1 MLWYTTPKICS
12 LHVLKLLTTSRVF
25 RFSPGVF
32 ALNVSIVCNSYY
44 LCFASDIRRSCYW
57 VFQFN
62 IVKHFPR
69 ALGTCWNIRK
79 GCVRRTNLH
88 ALFVNL
94 HRRFSWLYCRRK
106 HTYQCLPEVLIRSF
120 NILVFFI
127 TWWSK
132 ATFIIPL
139 IVVP

>member
-44 LCFASDIRRSCYW
+44 LCFASEIT
-57 VFQFN
+57 FLLLG
-62 IVKHFPR
+62 FPVQYCE
-69 ALGTCWNIRK
+69 AFSSCWNIRN